1 MRCKPGQRQ
10 WAGEGRSDACTGKR
24 TCWLQLSDHPAV
36 GEGEKGRRLGRR
48 LVSGLGWDG
57 GIIHRNT
64 GETEGRTDFVGED
77 SEFSFG
83 RSEFEMHVGNPTSA
97 V

>member
-1 MRCKPGQRQ
+1 MPFCPQRKETRKTPLSLA
-10 WAGEGRSDACTGKR
+10 WAAGRVVVPFT
-24 TCWLQLSDHPAV
+24 
-36 GEGEKGRRLGRR
+36 E
-48 LVSGLGWDG
+48 
-57 GIIHRNT
+57 I

-83 RSEFEMHVGNPTSA
+83 RSECEMHVGNPTSA